1 MSKKSSYRVV
11 STRHPSQSF
20 VIVIQT
26 HMYPKVPAP
35 YEKCL
40 SQCICGISSALPNQP
55 TYGRTPRIVV
65 TKYSQGLS
73 CLPYRTKLYTLA
85 SRFAAIAAAAKT
97 IKIFPTSQVSASF
110 TSVSMNSSL
119 SFLSPFV
126 TPFVAA
132 VAEGNRPWVRKYSY
146 NASFSY
152 HRSRSQRSNLSWSS
166 RGMSAMARRRQY
178 MFTEGGGRPWRYM
191 PLRV

>member
-1 MSKKSSYRVV
+1 MSKKNSYRAV
-11 STRHPSQSF
+11 SARHPSQSF
-20 VIVIQT
+20 VIVILT
-26 HMYPKVPAP
+26 HLYPNIP
-35 YEKCL
+35 YEKT
-40 SQCICGISSALPNQP
+40 SLPNASLVSPPPCQP
-55 TYGRTPRIVV
+55 SYGRTPRIVV

-97 IKIFPTSQVSASF
+97 MKIFPTSQVSASF

-119 SFLSPFV
+119 PFPSPFV
-126 TPFVAA
+126 RPFVAA